1 MPVVP
6 DMADG
11 RVERVLLRRKDW
23 RRTLIW
29 TMTPHGG
36 CDLFNLW
43 VYHTSGLTT
52 IKLLLVFL
60 ITFEINCNLI
70 VKGWI
75 FILLFMTILM
85 IPN

>member
-36 CDLFNLW
+36 CDLFNLL
-43 VYHTSGLTT
+43 GLSYVRPDDN
-52 IKLLLVFL
+52 KVVVSSFNN
-60 ITFEINCNLI
+60 F
-70 VKGWI
+70 
-75 FILLFMTILM
+75 
-85 IPN
+85 